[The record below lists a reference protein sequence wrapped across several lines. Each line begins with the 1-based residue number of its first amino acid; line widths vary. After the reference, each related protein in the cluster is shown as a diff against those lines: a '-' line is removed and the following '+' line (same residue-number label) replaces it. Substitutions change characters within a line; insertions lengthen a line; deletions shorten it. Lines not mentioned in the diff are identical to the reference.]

1 MSHRNTSGKT
11 KVARGQAHEEAETAW
26 KHGLGFDPERDQT
39 RIGPRHA
46 QTAYGNNDRR
56 DHEGYS
62 TSDALY
68 GAFLKRMQNCA
79 YISCS
84 SPSLSRWP
92 LIIKPNGSTTSPFW
106 FQVFAGSC

>member
-79 YISCS
+79 YIRT
-84 SPSLSRWP
+84 LTT
-92 LIIKPNGSTTSPFW
+92 KPMMTWSTICMTVHSVIP
-106 FQVFAGSC
+106 

>member
-1 MSHRNTSGKT
+1 MSHRSTSGKT

-62 TSDALY
+62 TSDLRPLWRLSQANAELRLHKLQ
-68 GAFLKRMQNCA
+68 FSQ
-79 YISCS
+79 
-84 SPSLSRWP
+84 PFSL
-92 LIIKPNGSTTSPFW
+92 
-106 FQVFAGSC
+106 AAHH